1 MKSWTSD
8 ANAGTD
14 MATEISLLRFM
25 TKSAALFPVVL
36 LGLSTL
42 ACAQG
47 EAPRLGDTPR
57 LGDSPRSL
65 ESAPVYIERGWFGGR
80 VDLPTSSTTPVYY
93 RPTQRYYGPGYTISY
108 RYVPVY
114 KSDGPGSVVLNGA
127 SNFRTESFHI
137 ATDDIPSWGANPP
150 RLMVKDPKSGA
161 PRTAVTSIVRKK
173 TTTTTKSTGKPDSA
187 TDVPAVTPSATGSQG
202 PVATPA
208 PAGPAPIPPPADAP
222 KQ

>member
-1 MKSWTSD
+1 
-8 ANAGTD
+8 
-14 MATEISLLRFM
+14 M

-42 ACAQG
+42 VCAQG
-47 EAPRLGDTPR
+47 EAPRLGEGPR
-57 LGDSPRSL
+57 LN

-80 VDLPTSSTTPVYY
+80 VDLPSGSTTPLYY

-114 KSDGPGSVVLNGA
+114 KSDGPESVVVAGS

-137 ATDDIPSWGANPP
+137 ATDDIPAWGVNPP
-150 RLMVKDPKSGA
+150 RLMVKDPKSAA
-161 PRTAVTSIVRKK
+161 PRSAVTTIVRKK
-173 TTTTTKSTGKPDSA
+173 TTTTKSSSKSTEPS
-187 TDVPAVTPSATGSQG
+187 TDLPGLTPPATGNQG

-208 PAGPAPIPPPADAP
+208 PAGGPAPIPPPAAAP
-222 KQ
+222 KP